1 MNDIKKHNG
10 FRRLVEK
17 KEKHK
22 LKEKRRKKRGVLY
35 GLGMFGLIGWTVAAP
50 TVLGALFGAWLD
62 RRFPGKQSWTLT
74 LLIIGLIAG
83 CVAAWQWLSRED
95 KEIHNDS
102 GNNND

>member
-22 LKEKRRKKRGVLY
+22 LKEKRRKKRGLLY

-50 TVLGALFGAWLD
+50 TVLGALFGTWLD
-62 RRFPGKQSWTLT
+62 SRYPGKHSWTLT
-74 LLIIGLIAG
+74 LLIIGLVAG
-83 CVAAWQWLSRED
+83 CFTAWQWLTHED
-95 KEIHNDS
+95 KEIHN
-102 GNNND
+102 NNENNE